1 MKLIAGPPEP
11 LLEGPIFGSHPC
23 CILPEKLQA
32 FDRSR
37 VRRWV
42 LQDLHGAA
50 IETPDER
57 RVFFGIFTVHLDDH
71 VQPAVGMPA
80 GSVHLYGAIE
90 RAWND
95 RLED

>member
-1 MKLIAGPPEP
+1 
-11 LLEGPIFGSHPC
+11 
-23 CILPEKLQA
+23 
-32 FDRSR
+32 
-37 VRRWV
+37 
-42 LQDLHGAA
+42 
-50 IETPDER
+50 
-57 RVFFGIFTVHLDDH
+57 VHLDDH